1 LKKRLTAAVGLLLAV
16 VMAASCAPPQSFDG
30 RLGQIVKPYRF
41 DLASWQLQALS
52 YELDDWLFSR
62 QETPGDASV
71 VVEYFSILEQ
81 AKVLEAKVEAAMTG
95 ALTDD
100 LVSLETRLDGLRDEE
115 NSLRSGAERTLE
127 KQITETLARLGIF
140 NPADS
145 LTRLEFTFPPVS
157 FRLEAPPHLLV
168 VSPRD
173 SIESLREVT
182 LLQEITP
189 QEMEV
194 IEAAVDEL
202 EVSSLVVGLGGIA
215 TYPAFVASDAG
226 LRFAINTAVEE
237 WLHQYLFL
245 RPLGFLYALDL
256 LGVYPDYEIAVMNE
270 TAVGIASEEIGA
282 ALYQSYY
289 AQYGDGRVEV
299 TEPEFDFYLE
309 MREIRKTVDEYLAQG
324 EIDRAEQFME
334 QKRLFLASKGYFI
347 RKLNQAY
354 FAFYGTYADSPGSI
368 SPIGIELR
376 ELRAKSPGLG
386 EFLSAVAA
394 MTSRSDLIASLK

>member
-1 LKKRLTAAVGLLLAV
+1 MKKRLAAAVGLLLAV
-16 VMAASCAPPQSFDG
+16 VMAAGCAQPQSFDG
-30 RLGQIVKPYRF
+30 RLGQIIKPYRF

-62 QETPGDASV
+62 QEAPGDASV
-71 VVEYFSILEQ
+71 VVDYFSILEQ
-81 AKVLEAKVEAAMTG
+81 ARALETEVEAVRTG
-95 ALTDD
+95 ALPGD
-100 LVSLETRLDGLRDEE
+100 LASLEGRLDRLRGEE
-115 NSLRSGAERTLE
+115 NSLRSGVEKILE
-127 KQITETLARLGIF
+127 KQITETLAQLGIF

-173 SIESLREVT
+173 SIESLREIT

-189 QEMEV
+189 QEMEA
-194 IEAAVDEL
+194 IESAVDEL

-226 LRFAINTAVEE
+226 LQFAINAAVEE

-256 LGVYPDYEIAVMNE
+256 LGAYPNYEIAVMNE
-270 TAVGIASEEIGA
+270 TAVGIASKEIGA

-299 TEPEFDFYLE
+299 AEPEFDFYLE
-309 MREIRKTVDEYLAQG
+309 MRQIREAVDEYLAQG

-376 ELRAKSPGLG
+376 ELRAKSPGLS

-394 MTSRSDLIASLK
+394 MTSHSDLIVSLK

>member
-1 LKKRLTAAVGLLLAV
+1 MKKRLAAAVGLLLAM
-16 VMAASCAPPQSFDG
+16 VMATSCSSPQSFDG

-41 DLASWQLQALS
+41 DLASWQLQAIS
-52 YELDDWLFSR
+52 YELDDWIFNR
-62 QETPGDASV
+62 QETPGDAALV
-71 VVEYFSILEQ
+71 VVYFSIVEQ
-81 AKVLEAKVEAAMTG
+81 AKTLEAEAAVARTG
-95 ALTDD
+95 ALPGD
-100 LVSLETRLDGLRDEE
+100 LASLEGRLDSLRDEE
-115 NSLRSGAERTLE
+115 NSLRGRAEKILE
-127 KQITETLARLGIF
+127 KQITETLAQLGIF
-140 NPADS
+140 NPADG
-145 LTRLEFTFPPVS
+145 LVRLEFTFPPVS
-157 FRLEAPPHLLV
+157 LRLEAPPHLLV

-173 SIESLREVT
+173 SIDRLREIT

-189 QEMEV
+189 EEMEA

-226 LRFAINTAVEE
+226 LQFAINAAVEE

-256 LGVYPDYEIAVMNE
+256 LGAYPNYEIAIMNE
-270 TAVGIASEEIGA
+270 TAVGIASGEIGA

-289 AQYGDGRVEV
+289 AKYGDSQVEV
-299 TEPEFDFYLE
+299 AEPEFDFYLE

-324 EIDRAEQFME
+324 DIDGAEQFME

-368 SPIGIELR
+368 SPIGVELR
-376 ELRAKSPGLG
+376 ELRAKSPGLI
-386 EFLSAVAA
+386 EFLNAIAA
-394 MTSRSDLIASLK
+394 MTSRNDLIASLK

>member
-1 LKKRLTAAVGLLLAV
+1 MKKRLAAAVGLLLAL
-16 VMAASCAPPQSFDG
+16 VMAASCAPSQSFDG

-41 DLASWQLQALS
+41 DLASWQFQALS
-52 YELDDWLFSR
+52 YELDDWLFNR
-62 QETPGDASV
+62 QEAPGDAAV

-81 AKVLEAKVEAAMTG
+81 ARTLETEVETARTG
-95 ALTDD
+95 ALPGD
-100 LVSLETRLDGLRDEE
+100 LTSLEARLDILRDEE
-115 NSLRSGAERTLE
+115 NYLRGRAEQILE
-127 KQITETLARLGIF
+127 KQITETLAWLGIF

-145 LTRLEFTFPPVS
+145 LVGLEFTFPPVS
-157 FRLEAPPHLLV
+157 FRLEVPPHLLI

-173 SIESLREVT
+173 SIERLREIT

-189 QEMEV
+189 GE
-194 IEAAVDEL
+194 IEAIEVAVDEL
-202 EVSSLVVGLGGIA
+202 EASSLVVALGGIA

-256 LGVYPDYEIAVMNE
+256 LGAYSNYEIAIMNE
-270 TAVGIASEEIGA
+270 TAVGIASKEIGDL
-282 ALYQSYY
+282 LYQSYY
-289 AQYGDGRVEV
+289 AKYGDSQVEV
-299 TEPEFDFYLE
+299 AEPEFDFYLE

-334 QKRLFLASKGYFI
+334 QKRLFLSSKGYFI

-368 SPIGIELR
+368 SPIGVELR
-376 ELRAKSPGLG
+376 ELRAKSPGLS
-386 EFLSAVAA
+386 EFLGAVAA

>member
-1 LKKRLTAAVGLLLAV
+1 
-16 VMAASCAPPQSFDG
+16 MAASCAQPQSFDG

-62 QETPGDASV
+62 QEAPGDASV
-71 VVEYFSILEQ
+71 VIEYFSIHEQ
-81 AKVLEAKVEAAMTG
+81 ARALETEVEAVRTG
-95 ALTDD
+95 ALPGD
-100 LVSLETRLDGLRDEE
+100 LASLEGRLDRLRDEE
-115 NSLRSGAERTLE
+115 NSLRGRAEKILE
-127 KQITETLARLGIF
+127 KQITETLAQLGIF

-173 SIESLREVT
+173 SIESLREIT

-189 QEMEV
+189 QEMEA

-226 LRFAINTAVEE
+226 LQFAINAAVEE

-256 LGVYPDYEIAVMNE
+256 LGAYPNYEIAVMNE
-270 TAVGIASEEIGA
+270 TTVGIASGEIGA

-289 AQYGDGRVEV
+289 AQYGDSQVEV
-299 TEPEFDFYLE
+299 AEPEFDFYLE
-309 MREIRKTVDEYLAQG
+309 MWQIRKTVDEYLAQG

-376 ELRAKSPGLG
+376 ELRAKSPGLS